1 MHLLSLKILKM
12 LKMRFVVV
20 MDTISMGIG
29 YGWNLHTV
37 AVDIH
42 HQEIVIAVIAVVAV
56 EVDVVE
62 YPGALNF
69 VCSFLDCLLLLHG
82 KTLRIT
88 CDKLGMFVFP
98 KFSVMVAVQQGLWIM
113 QTMKT

>member
-12 LKMRFVVV
+12 LKMPFATV
-20 MDTISMGIG
+20 MATILMGIG
-29 YGWNLHTV
+29 YGWNLHMV
-37 AVDIH
+37 AGDIH
-42 HQEIVIAVIAVVAV
+42 HQEIAIVVIAVVG
-56 EVDVVE
+56 VDVVE

-69 VCSFLDCLLLLHG
+69 VFLLVDCLLLLHG

-98 KFSVMVAVQQGLWIM
+98 KFSVMVTAQQGLWIM

>member
-1 MHLLSLKILKM
+1 MVVGLSHIFSYLY
-12 LKMRFVVV
+12 R
-20 MDTISMGIG
+20 
-29 YGWNLHTV
+29 WNLHTV

-69 VCSFLDCLLLLHG
+69 VVCILLHTHVLLLF
-82 KTLRIT
+82 
-88 CDKLGMFVFP
+88 LGILSSIFIIFP
-98 KFSVMVAVQQGLWIM
+98 PCSARFWIASFCFM
-113 QTMKT
+113 ARP